1 MASNFVTGLD
11 IGTASIKAVVAEN
24 SGRRPVLRKV
34 FKETSAGLRK
44 GAIVDLAETSQA
56 VGKVLAEIKKFSKSA
71 VRNLYIN
78 IGTYQAKTQPSRGMV
93 AVSRADSEIYRDD
106 VEKVVKASE
115 AVVNLAPNRTII
127 HNITRE
133 FIVDGVS
140 DITDPLGLS
149 GNRLEVNS
157 LIIDAF
163 SPHIKSLVR
172 VVELGG
178 GEISGL
184 VFSPLVAS
192 RAALSKS
199 QKDLGTILIDIG
211 SGTTGLGVYE
221 ENKLVTVAKFP
232 VGASNVSND
241 LAIGLKIPVAAAEN
255 LKLNYGYALAKEVS
269 HKESIDLKKFFPEA
283 KGAVSRRFVAEIVE
297 SRLAEIFEMVN
308 NELNT
313 LSSRGRLP
321 GGVVLVGGGAKTPG
335 LTELVKQELRL
346 SSQIGL
352 TLGDEWEGN
361 GAGFAEFLEDPEFV
375 TAFGLALW
383 GADQEGWGKDGAL
396 SKFRIVNALKYFLP

>member
-1 MASNFVTGLD
+1 MANFVTGLD
-11 IGTASIKAVVAEN
+11 IGTASIKVVVAEN
-24 SGRRPVLRKV
+24 SGRKPVLRKV

-71 VRNLYIN
+71 VKNLYVN

-115 AVVNLAPNRTII
+115 AVVNLGPNRTVV

-140 DITDPLGLS
+140 DITDPIGLS

-178 GEISGL
+178 GEINGL

-211 SGTTGLGVYE
+211 SGTTGLCVYE
-221 ENKLVTVAKFP
+221 ENKLVAVAKFP

-241 LAIGLKIPVAAAEN
+241 LAIGLKIPVASAEN
-255 LKLNYGYALAKEVS
+255 LKLSYGYALAKEVS
-269 HKESIDLKKFFPEA
+269 HKESIDLRKFFPEA
-283 KGAVSRRFVAEIVE
+283 KGTVSRRFVAEIIE

-321 GGVVLVGGGAKTPG
+321 GGVVLVGGGAKMPG

-352 TLGDEWEGN
+352 TLGDEWEGG
-361 GAGFAEFLEDPEFV
+361 GAGFTEFLEDPEFV

-383 GADQEGWGKDGAL
+383 GVDQEGWGKEGTL